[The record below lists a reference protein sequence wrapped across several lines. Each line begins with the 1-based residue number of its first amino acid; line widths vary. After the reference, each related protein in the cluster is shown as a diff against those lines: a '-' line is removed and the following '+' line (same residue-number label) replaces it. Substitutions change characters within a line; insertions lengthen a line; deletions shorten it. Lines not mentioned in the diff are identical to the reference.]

1 MLGRGTWSVVVS
13 STCISAAQ
21 SGKGAP
27 VDEIQRSADS
37 HSVDREAEH
46 ENIAD
51 GDNGYRMTGVQQAK
65 AKSGP
70 PERPRGMLVQ
80 FPVQSAE
87 GEQSQPPEDG
97 QAGEA
102 LIFPAPLPVDSGM
115 EKGAAAAHTRAP
127 RVVPAAPAPVA
138 VPPPSPSFAEAQT
151 AGGGKEA
158 SRPRKNWLKRLFFP
172 DEPNQDKRRATRNQ
186 TPGLVAHFW
195 TGGAPQAQPVRDI
208 SSTGLYV
215 VTVERWYLGTQI
227 RVTLTRTGGPPTLGP
242 RTLTVEAKAVRYG
255 EDGVG
260 LAFLPTDAP
269 PEGRRESNLSP
280 LNGAD
285 LSQLEQFVAS
295 LHPPVPG
302 SPS

>member
-1 MLGRGTWSVVVS
+1 M
-13 STCISAAQ
+13 
-21 SGKGAP
+21 
-27 VDEIQRSADS
+27 
-37 HSVDREAEH
+37 DREAEH
-46 ENIAD
+46 ETVAD
-51 GDNGYRMTGVQQAK
+51 GDNGYTMTGVQQAK
-65 AKSGP
+65 VKSGP

-80 FPVQSAE
+80 FPAQAQE
-87 GEQSQPPEDG
+87 GEQSPAPENG
-97 QAGEA
+97 QTAGS
-102 LIFPAPLPVDSGM
+102 LVFPAPPVLSPVP
-115 EKGAAAAHTRAP
+115 EKGAVAASSAHTRAP
-127 RVVPAAPAPVA
+127 RVVPASAAPVA
-138 VPPPSPSFAEAQT
+138 VPVHAPVPVKEQPADS
-151 AGGGKEA
+151 GK
-158 SRPRKNWLKRLFFP
+158 STNRPRKNWLKRLLFP

-208 SSTGLYV
+208 SATGLYV

-269 PEGRRESNLSP
+269 PEGRRENHLSP

-295 LHPPVPG
+295 LHPPVGGG
-302 SPS
+302 SLF